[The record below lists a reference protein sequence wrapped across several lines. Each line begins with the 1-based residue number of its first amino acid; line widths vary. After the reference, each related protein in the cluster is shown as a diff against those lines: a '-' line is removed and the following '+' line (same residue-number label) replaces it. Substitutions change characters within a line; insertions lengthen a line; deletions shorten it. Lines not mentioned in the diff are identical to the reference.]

1 MTRYTLLFLFSV
13 SCVPHTSAQPSSHY
27 LFSYFT
33 GNGEDGLHLAHS
45 TDGYHWKPLNEGK
58 SVLTPAAGK
67 DKLMRDPSIIA
78 GKDGRFHM
86 VWTVSWGEKGIGYAS
101 SRDLINWS
109 PQRYL
114 PVMEHQPGTINCW
127 APELFYD
134 EATKNYFIVWSS
146 TVPGVFEKGK
156 EQKYNHRLY
165 YVKTRGF
172 HTFSD
177 SKLLY
182 DHGFSVID
190 ASIVKEGNEYV
201 MFLKDETDKPYKPEK
216 NIRIAIGAKADGP
229 YTAPGGP
236 ITGNYWAEGPAPIKI
251 GDKWFVYFDKY
262 TEHEYGVVTSTD
274 LKSWTDESDKLV
286 MPEGIRHGT
295 AFEVSEKVIR
305 KLLRD

>member
-134 EATKNYFIVWSS
+134 EATKNYLLCGLQQCLVFLKKVRNRS
-146 TVPGVFEKGK
+146 TITASTML
-156 EQKYNHRLY
+156 R
-165 YVKTRGF
+165 RA
-172 HTFSD
+172 
-177 SKLLY
+177 
-182 DHGFSVID
+182 
-190 ASIVKEGNEYV
+190 ASIH
-201 MFLKDETDKPYKPEK
+201 L
-216 NIRIAIGAKADGP
+216 A
-229 YTAPGGP
+229 TASSCT
-236 ITGNYWAEGPAPIKI
+236 ITASA
-251 GDKWFVYFDKY
+251 
-262 TEHEYGVVTSTD
+262 
-274 LKSWTDESDKLV
+274 
-286 MPEGIRHGT
+286 
-295 AFEVSEKVIR
+295 
-305 KLLRD
+305 